1 MAMTGTPTTSEN
13 YILGHSEQALQ
24 RLMRQSDFWAEHSRV
39 FFQRTGLRPGM
50 RVLDLGSGAGDI
62 ALLAA
67 ALVGPGGSVL
77 SVDRA
82 PEAVQRATA
91 RAAQVSAGNVQFVQ
105 ADINTFEP
113 EGAFDAV
120 IGRLILMYLPDPAA
134 VLRRLAASLAPGGI
148 VAFQEYDMHAA
159 TSEPPLPVFDQGLR
173 WIIGAFE
180 GAGLP
185 TRMGLRLHA
194 LFLAA
199 GLPAPQI
206 VPASRIEP
214 GDSPSPAFFAETVR
228 NLAPLIE
235 RMGLATRDEIGID
248 TLEARVRADM
258 LRHNAV
264 LVPPSL
270 IGAWARVG

>member
-1 MAMTGTPTTSEN
+1 
-13 YILGHSEQALQ
+13 
-24 RLMRQSDFWAEHSRV
+24 
-39 FFQRTGLRPGM
+39 
-50 RVLDLGSGAGDI
+50 
-62 ALLAA
+62 
-67 ALVGPGGSVL
+67 
-77 SVDRA
+77 
-82 PEAVQRATA
+82 
-91 RAAQVSAGNVQFVQ
+91 
-105 ADINTFEP
+105 
-113 EGAFDAV
+113 V

-185 TRMGLRLHA
+185 TRMGLHLHA
-194 LFLAA
+194 LFCAA

-206 VPASRIEP
+206 VPALRVEA
-214 GDSPSPAFFAETVR
+214 GADSPGPAFFAETVR
-228 NLAPLIE
+228 NLLPLIE

-248 TLEARVRADM
+248 TLEERVRAEM
-258 LRHNAV
+258 LRQNGV
-264 LVPPSL
+264 IVPPSL

>member
-1 MAMTGTPTTSEN
+1 MTGTPTTSET

-24 RLMRQSDFWAEHSRV
+24 RLMRQSDFWAEHSRA
-39 FFQRTGLRPGM
+39 FFERAGLRPGM

-67 ALVGPGGSVL
+67 SLVGPNGSVL

-82 PEAVQRATA
+82 PEAVERATA
-91 RAAQVSAGNVQFVQ
+91 RAAQLNVANVQFVQ
-105 ADINTFEP
+105 GDVNTFEP
-113 EGAFDAV
+113 DGAFDAV
-120 IGRLILMYLPDPAA
+120 IGRLILMYLPDAAA
-134 VLRRLAASLAPGGI
+134 VLRRLAAALTPGGI

-159 TSEPPLPVFDQGLR
+159 ASEPPLAVLDRGLQ
-173 WIIGAFE
+173 WIIGAFA

-206 VPASRIEP
+206 VLASRIEAGP
-214 GDSPSPAFFAETVR
+214 DSPSPAFFAESVR

-248 TLEARVRADM
+248 TLEERVRAEM
-258 LRHNAV
+258 LRHNGV
-264 LVPPSL
+264 IVPPSL
-270 IGAWARVG
+270 IGARTRVE